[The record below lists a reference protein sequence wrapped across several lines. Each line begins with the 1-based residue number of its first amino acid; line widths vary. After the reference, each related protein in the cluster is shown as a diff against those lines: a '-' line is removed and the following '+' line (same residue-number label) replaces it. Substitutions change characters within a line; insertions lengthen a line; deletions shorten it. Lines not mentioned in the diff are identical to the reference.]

1 MQKSTNMKKIFLC
14 AISNISSGNC
24 SEDCSF
30 CTQSA
35 YNNADIEKYKQKDI
49 ENILKEAKLAKQ
61 NRAIGFCLV
70 TAGKGLNEK
79 KLEFVCK
86 VAHTISS
93 EVSNLNLIACNGTAT
108 KEQLIELKKHG
119 IKSYNHNLETSKEYY
134 PKICT
139 THSWDER
146 YETCLNVKEAGL
158 KLCSGG
164 IFGLGESENNRESF
178 LKSLKELSPD
188 SIPLNF
194 FHPNPALTLEN
205 KIFDIQK
212 ALYWIKKVSSSLPNT
227 KIMVAGGRE
236 ITFKERWPEIFEYG
250 ANSIVI
256 GNYLTTKGNQAGEDI
271 KTITDL
277 GYKIADKC

>member
-1 MQKSTNMKKIFLC
+1 MKKIFLC

-35 YNNADIEKYKQKDI
+35 HNNADIEKYKQKDMDT
-49 ENILKEAKLAKQ
+49 ILQEANLAKQ

-70 TAGKGLNEK
+70 TAGKGLDDK

-86 VAHTISS
+86 VAH
-93 EVSNLNLIACNGTAT
+93 EVSLKIDGLNLIACNGTAT
-108 KEQLIELKKHG
+108 KEQLQELKKHG

-134 PKICT
+134 PKICS

-146 YETCLNVKEAGL
+146 YETCQNVKESGL
-158 KLCSGG
+158 KLCTGG
-164 IFGLGESENNRESF
+164 IFGLGESENDRESF
-178 LKSLKELSPD
+178 LNSLIKLSPD

-194 FHPNPALTLEN
+194 FHPNPALPLEN
-205 KIFDIQK
+205 RLFDIDK
-212 ALYWIKKVSSSLPNT
+212 ALYWVKKVSLALPNT
-227 KIMVAGGRE
+227 RIMVAGGRE
-236 ITFKERWPEIFEYG
+236 ITFKERWPEIFKLG

-256 GNYLTTKGNQAGEDI
+256 GNYLTTKGNKAAEDI
-271 KTITDL
+271 KTITEL
-277 GYKIADKC
+277 GYEIAKKCEQ

>member
-1 MQKSTNMKKIFLC
+1 MKKIFLC

-35 YNNADIEKYKQKDI
+35 HNNADIEKYKQKDI
-49 ENILKEAKLAKQ
+49 DTILQEANLAKQ

-70 TAGKGLNEK
+70 TAGKGLDDK

-86 VAHTISS
+86 VAFKISS
-93 EVSNLNLIACNGTAT
+93 KIDALNLIACNGTAT
-108 KEQLIELKKHG
+108 KEQLQELKKHG

-134 PKICT
+134 PKICS

-146 YETCLNVKEAGL
+146 YETCQNVKESGL
-158 KLCSGG
+158 KLCTGG
-164 IFGLGESENNRESF
+164 IFGLGESENDRESF
-178 LKSLKELSPD
+178 LNSLIELSPD

-194 FHPNPALTLEN
+194 FHPNPALPLEN
-205 KIFDIQK
+205 RLFDIDK
-212 ALYWIKKVSSSLPNT
+212 ALYWIKKVSSAMPNT
-227 KIMVAGGRE
+227 RIMVAGGRE
-236 ITFKERWPEIFEYG
+236 ITFKDRWPKIFKYG

-256 GNYLTTKGNQAGEDI
+256 GNYLTTKGNKAAEDI
-271 KTITDL
+271 KTITEL
-277 GYKIADKC
+277 GYEIAKKCEQ